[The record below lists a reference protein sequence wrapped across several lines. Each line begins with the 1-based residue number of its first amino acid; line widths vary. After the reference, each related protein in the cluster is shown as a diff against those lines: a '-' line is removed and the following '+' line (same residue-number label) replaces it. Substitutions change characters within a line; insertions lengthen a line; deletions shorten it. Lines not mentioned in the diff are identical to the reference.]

1 MPRTALLI
9 GHASAL
15 AGAEI
20 SLARFASYL
29 NRASWTPRVLLPDKG
44 PITELLQAGHVP
56 VLTAPYHM
64 LLEHH
69 WDAPNVYPQIK
80 ALRSAIL
87 DVKPDVILINTD
99 TTPQAVIAALTTDI
113 PLLLHFHA
121 FLDRIQYPRLNMLSL
136 RQAGETWF
144 SFPEKILGCS
154 PWVARLVK
162 AWLGREVTPIP
173 NIATAPTNITPYA
186 GRETPPV
193 LVMLTT
199 LEPHKRVDLF
209 VDVAARL
216 REKYPD
222 LRFTCEVYGN
232 GHPDYEAELHQ
243 HIKRKHVGDIFKLLP
258 RTSETSGI
266 YNRASVALVLSD
278 IEPFSMVTI
287 EAYAHGVPVIA
298 TASGGPDDLI
308 VEGETGYLVEIGAGE
323 AVVDRLA
330 ALLRDRERASQ
341 MGAKARRRFEA
352 YYTKEAVMPQYESA
366 LEDAMSLAPVN
377 ATRRKA
383 IQPLARYFMNKG
395 G

>member
-1 MPRTALLI
+1 MPRNALFI

-20 SLARFASYL
+20 SLARFTSYL
-29 NRASWTPRVLLPDKG
+29 NRASWMPRVLLPDKG
-44 PITELLQAGHVP
+44 PITELLQAGRVP

-69 WDAPNVYPQIK
+69 WDALNVYPQIK

-87 DVKPDVILINTD
+87 DVKPEVILINTD
-99 TTPQAVIAALTTDI
+99 TIPQAVIAALTTDI
-113 PLLLHFHA
+113 PIVLHFHA
-121 FLDRIQYPRLNMLSL
+121 FLDRVQYPRLNMLSL
-136 RQAGETWF
+136 RQAGEAWF
-144 SFPEKILGCS
+144 SFPEKIIGCS
-154 PWVARLVK
+154 PWVTRLVQ
-162 AWLGREVTPIP
+162 AWLGRDVVPIP
-173 NIATAPTNITPYA
+173 NIAPAPTSVVSYA
-186 GRETPPV
+186 ERETPPLV
-193 LVMLTT
+193 VMLTT

-209 VDVAARL
+209 IDVAAQV

-222 LRFTCEVYGN
+222 LRFKCEVYGN
-232 GHPDYEAELHQ
+232 GHPDYEAKLRQ
-243 HIKRKHVGDIFKLLP
+243 RISRKRVDDFFKLLP
-258 RTSETSGI
+258 RTPATSDI
-266 YNRASVALVLSD
+266 YNRASVVLVLSD

-308 VEGETGYLVEIGAGE
+308 VEGETGHLVEIGAGE

-330 ALLRDRERASQ
+330 ALLRDRGRASQ
-341 MGAKARRRFEA
+341 MGANARRRFEA
-352 YYTKEAVMPQYESA
+352 SYTKEAVMPHYEAA
-366 LEDAMSLAPVN
+366 LEEAISLASAN
-377 ATRRKA
+377 AVRRRA